1 MNCTH
6 KLFEI
11 MVNDAERII
20 SNFYNTV
27 GWETD
32 GGVTKDARLWEDLR
46 ECAHQYVSKCRLRV
60 LRHIPPSGDN
70 LLDMA
75 SGPIQYKEYLEFSR
89 NFNRRYCVDLSISA
103 LSAAKTKIGDHGVF
117 LHGSFLDISLE
128 ESFFDCTLSIHTIY
142 HIDKDM
148 QEAVVRKLVE
158 VTKEDKPVI
167 IVYGNPNTLI
177 SAPLSLLLKKF
188 AKKVLYIFRKFWPK
202 EIIKLEPEAGL
213 YFYLHPLD
221 WWNRFD
227 DVAHVKILPWRSF
240 DSDIQKKL
248 FPDNIIGSLA
258 LNLLFYL
265 EETFPSFFASNFQY
279 PLIILTKRANIM
291 ARSST

>member
-1 MNCTH
+1 MA
-6 KLFEI
+6 
-11 MVNDAERII
+11 NDAETRV

-32 GGVTKDARLWEDLR
+32 GGITEDAKLFEDLR
-46 ECAHQYVSKCRLRV
+46 ECAEQYVSKCRLRV
-60 LRHIPPSGDN
+60 LRYIPLSGDN

-103 LSAAKTKIGDHGVF
+103 LSAAKNKIGDHGVY
-117 LHGSFLDISLE
+117 LHGSFLDIILE
-128 ESFFDCTLSIHTIY
+128 ESFFDCTLSLHTIY
-142 HIDKDM
+142 HIDRDM
-148 QEAVVRKLVE
+148 QEAVVRKLVK

-177 SAPLSLLLKKF
+177 RSLLSLLSKKLIKKF
-188 AKKVLYIFRKFWPK
+188 IYIFRKPLPK
-202 EIIKLEPEAGL
+202 AIKRLEPEASL

-221 WWNRFD
+221 WWNRFN

-240 DSDIQKKL
+240 DSQIQKKL
-248 FPDNIIGSLA
+248 FPDNRIGSFA
-258 LNLLFYL
+258 LNLLFCL
-265 EETFPSFFASNFQY
+265 EETFPSFFTRNFQY
-279 PLIILTKRANIM
+279 PIIILTKRGKQQVDNL
-291 ARSST
+291 

>member
-1 MNCTH
+1 MT
-6 KLFEI
+6 
-11 MVNDAERII
+11 NDAEKRV

-27 GWETD
+27 GWEID
-32 GGVTKDARLWEDLR
+32 GGVSEDARLWEDLR

-70 LLDMA
+70 FLDMA

-117 LHGSFLDISLE
+117 LHGSFLEIPLE
-128 ESFFDCTLSIHTIY
+128 ENFFDCTLSLHTIY
-142 HIDKDM
+142 HIDKDI

-167 IVYGNPNTLI
+167 IVYSNPNTLI
-177 SAPLSLLLKKF
+177 SSLLSILPKKLI
-188 AKKVLYIFRKFWPK
+188 KKIIYIFRKHWSMEMK
-202 EIIKLEPEAGL
+202 SLEPEASI

-221 WWNRFD
+221 WWDRFN
-227 DVAHVKILPWRSF
+227 DVAHVKMLPWRSF
-240 DSDIQKKL
+240 ESGIQKKL
-248 FPDNIIGSLA
+248 LPDNRISTFA
-258 LNLLFYL
+258 LNLLFCL
-265 EETFPSFFASNFQY
+265 EDAFPSFFARNFQY
-279 PLIILTKRANIM
+279 PMIILTKRVNS
-291 ARSST
+291 SSTTGR